1 MRRIMPTEADTLKAI
16 TEWLEAKRVL
26 YIRVNPIR
34 AIAKKVEGQWQHSF
48 ARTRRSQIGA
58 ADLIVMPKDK
68 PDIAVEVKSPS
79 GEPSR
84 LQIEWQ
90 NRCIHSGRRYVI
102 CRSIDDF
109 VRMMEGVR
117 TI

>member
-1 MRRIMPTEADTLKAI
+1 MRRVLPTEADTLKAI
-16 TEWLEAKRVL
+16 CDWLDGKRVL

-34 AIAKKVEGQWQHSF
+34 AIARKEIGGKWLYGF
-48 ARTRRSQIGA
+48 ARTRRSQIGV

-79 GEPSR
+79 GEQSR
-84 LQIEWQ
+84 TQVEWQ
-90 NRCIHSGRRYVI
+90 NRCLHSGRQYSV

-109 VRMMEGVR
+109 VRMMEPVR
-117 TI
+117 